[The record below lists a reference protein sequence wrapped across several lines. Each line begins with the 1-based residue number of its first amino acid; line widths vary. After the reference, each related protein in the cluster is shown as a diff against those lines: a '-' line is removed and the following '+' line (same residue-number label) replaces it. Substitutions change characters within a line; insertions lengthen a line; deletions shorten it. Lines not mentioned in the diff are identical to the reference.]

1 MGESEVASIM
11 LPTWADVFGFDQCL
25 CLEFLS
31 FSIFPRLHLSLSL
44 TLGSQD
50 RGKILSLIR
59 VLVARGELIAERS
72 G

>member
-1 MGESEVASIM
+1 MSESKVASIM
-11 LPTWADVFGFDQCL
+11 LSTRADVFGFDQCL

-44 TLGSQD
+44 GSQD
-50 RGKILSLIR
+50 RGKILSLIW